1 MGSSKKLT
9 FPNAAGQTL
18 AARLEMPDDDP
29 VAFALFAHCFTCSK
43 DLQVVRRISRALTS
57 EGFAILSF
65 DFTGLGQSEGNFS
78 ETSFST
84 TVDDL
89 IRASAHL
96 EAGFEAPQ
104 LLIGHS
110 LGGAAVLAAAEHLP
124 AVRAVATIGAPC
136 DPEHVRRLLTK
147 AEETIES
154 EGEAEVSIGGRPFS
168 IRRQFLDDLESQKS
182 MKERISRL
190 KKALLIFHS
199 PQDQIVGIDQ
209 ARHIYEAAKH
219 PKSFVSLDGADH
231 LVSDPADA
239 RYVADVLAAWAGRY
253 LAPAPAEL
261 SDDEMPSLYDDP
273 TVTVTTNAGQFR
285 TEIAARG
292 HRLVADEPT
301 EVGGT
306 ESGPTPYDLLAAALG
321 ACTTMTIQM
330 YVARKKWPMRS
341 VTARVAHDR
350 IHAKDCEDC
359 ETKAGHID
367 RLTREIEVDG
377 DLTDE
382 QLQKVLE
389 IADKCPVH
397 RTLHNEIRVKTTL
410 AGE

>member
-1 MGSSKKLT
+1 
-9 FPNAAGQTL
+9 
-18 AARLEMPDDDP
+18 MPDDDP
-29 VAFALFAHCFTCSK
+29 VACALFAHCFTCSK

-57 EGFAILSF
+57 KGFAILSF

-89 IRASAHL
+89 VRASAHL
-96 EAGFEAPQ
+96 EDGFEAPQ

-110 LGGAAVLAAAEHLP
+110 LGGAAVLAAAEHLA

-147 AEETIES
+147 AEKTIEA

-168 IRRQFLDDLESQKS
+168 IRRQFLDDLESQES

-253 LAPAPAEL
+253 LAPAASEPA
-261 SDDEMPSLYDDP
+261 DDEMPSLYDDQ

-285 TEIAARG
+285 TEIATRG
-292 HRLVADEPT
+292 HHLIADEPAK
-301 EVGGT
+301 VGGT
-306 ESGPTPYDLLAAALG
+306 EEGPTPYDLLAAALG

-350 IHAKDCEDC
+350 MHAKDCEDC

-397 RTLHNEIRVKTTL
+397 RTLHSEIRVRTTL